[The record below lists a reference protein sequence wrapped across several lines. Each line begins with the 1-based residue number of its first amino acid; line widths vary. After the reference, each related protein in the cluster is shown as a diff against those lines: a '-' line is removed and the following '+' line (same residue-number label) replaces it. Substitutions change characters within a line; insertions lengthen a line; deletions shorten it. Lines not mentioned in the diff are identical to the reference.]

1 MKKLFLGVGALLL
14 FFQPQHSSANEEEI
28 SEECKQMVDE
38 TKAEYINLVNNDV
51 LASFDLLEKKSENSL
66 IFFTASDLWKNEM
79 LTGKNETLESL
90 KKLMSGKYRGEKRL
104 YFLNHDPTRGYILY
118 KDINNNNIML
128 TIKKEANEW
137 LLVDKKEKKGKAIVL
152 QTAKC
157 NDQHFMQKMFDNLYP

>member
-1 MKKLFLGVGALLL
+1 
-14 FFQPQHSSANEEEI
+14 
-28 SEECKQMVDE
+28 
-38 TKAEYINLVNNDV
+38 
-51 LASFDLLEKKSENSL
+51 
-66 IFFTASDLWKNEM
+66 M

-104 YFLNHDPTRGYILY
+104 YFLNHDPRRGYILY

-128 TIKKEANEW
+128 TVKKEAHEW
-137 LLVDKKEKKGKAIVL
+137 ILVDKKVKEGKAIVL